1 MIASVPAYALPSTEE
16 LLVAGGDERI
26 ALDIF
31 HHKNKYGCSATPAAN
46 MIAFGSC
53 TASGISAEGYATAE
67 RVREQVALALKDAS
81 PVDVYRREMQRL
93 RSNLLVLCGLCD
105 TATDLVFAASG
116 TDVHL
121 IAAQLASTLA
131 EGPLH
136 VIMVC
141 AEESGSGVPAAL
153 GGRHFSSDTAAGMN
167 AAKGEQVAP
176 QAPAPGTLIHGVS
189 VSHVAIRDASGG
201 ARPLADI
208 DADTRQQVAD
218 AIQAGKHVLL
228 VATDVS
234 KTGCIAPSPQCAVQ
248 LQREQNQQ
256 EQGGRLHV
264 LIDACQW
271 RIAHASLRAYLNHGF
286 MVAITGSKFA
296 SGPSFSGALLL
307 PESLRERLQGQAL
320 SAAIHAYSIRE
331 DWPEYHQAAQA
342 LEPGFNFGLLM
353 RWQVALHELRAFYAI
368 PEARARYFLQRFAAR
383 VQQRLQEDPC
393 FEALDTT
400 ALDRQALGH
409 IPTWDEIP
417 GIMAFII
424 KKPGQCAPLSNEQT
438 RQIYERLQD
447 HSYPHISPYL
457 FQLGQP
463 VACGE
468 RDGQPV
474 SALRLCASA
483 RLVVQAVADAHG
495 DGGDAIIEQAMLCF
509 DEIAAMLR

>member
-1 MIASVPAYALPSTEE
+1 MIVSVPAYALPSTDE

-31 HHKNKYGCSATPAAN
+31 HQKNKYGCRATPTAELVV
-46 MIAFGSC
+46 FGSC
-53 TASGISAEGYATAE
+53 TASGISPEGYAAAQRTRQHIA
-67 RVREQVALALKDAS
+67 QALKDAS

-93 RSNLLVLCGLCD
+93 RRELLVLCGLCS

-116 TDVHL
+116 TDIHL
-121 IAAQLASTLA
+121 IAAQLASTLSD
-131 EGPLH
+131 GPLH

-153 GGRHFSSDTAAGMN
+153 GGRHFSAATAAGVN

-176 QAPAPGTLIHGVS
+176 QTVAG
-189 VSHVAIRDASGG
+189 VSHVAIRDAAGK

-208 DADTRQQVAD
+208 DADVRQQAAD
-218 AIQAGKHVLL
+218 ALHAGGHVLL

-234 KTGCIAPSPQCAVQ
+234 KTGCIAPSPQCAIQ
-248 LQREQNQQ
+248 LQQ
-256 EQGGRLHV
+256 EHAGRLHV

-271 RIAHASLRAYLNHGF
+271 RIAHASLRAYLGCGF

-307 PESLRERLQGQAL
+307 PEQVRERLQGRAL
-320 SAAIHAYSIRE
+320 GAAVHAYSIRE

-342 LEPGFNFGLLM
+342 LEPGFNFGLLL

-368 PEARARYFLQRFAAR
+368 PEARSRYFLQRFAAR

-400 ALDRQALGH
+400 VLDRQALGH
-409 IPTWDEIP
+409 IAAWDEIP

-424 KKPGQCAPLSNEQT
+424 KKPGQRVPLSNEQT
-438 RQIYERLQD
+438 RQIYERLQER
-447 HSYPHISPYL
+447 SYPHVSPYL

-463 VACGE
+463 VACGV
-468 RDGQPV
+468 RGGRPV

-483 RLVVQAVADAHG
+483 RLVVQAVANAHG

-509 DEIAAMLR
+509 DEIVAMLDQV